1 MSIESIIQ
9 WLGGLLA
16 YITLGVVFYGI
27 WLGSKRQAGRTTGLN
42 GAWLRSAWF
51 YLASTALFLAVC
63 YFGWIE
69 LPLMIV
75 AKIRTWMLVI
85 GSFLYFPGMALAL
98 WGRLALGRNYFVSTG
113 FGAQLFAG
121 HQLVMS
127 GPYAIIRHPMYS
139 GIILASL
146 GSLAIYFTWT
156 TLIFVCFAPFITI
169 RARGEEQAL
178 SAEFGAQWKD
188 YCKRVGAFVP
198 RIR

>member
-169 RARGEEQAL
+169 RGRIIVKEWVRLCRASGE
-178 SAEFGAQWKD
+178 WKRN
-188 YCKRVGAFVP
+188 K
-198 RIR
+198 